1 MKVSDFDY
9 YLPEDL
15 IAQTPIKKRDDS
27 RMLVLNRNENKIE
40 HRHFFDCIDYLNPG
54 DVLVINDTKV
64 IPARLFGEKADT
76 GRNIEVFLLKR
87 KNYTDWQALLR
98 PGKKVRIGDK
108 IKFSDG
114 LTAVILEKLPDGV
127 AYIRFEFDGIFE
139 EILLRL
145 GNVPLPPYIKKELN
159 DSNRYQTIYAEHDG
173 SCAAPTAG
181 LHFTNELMDRI
192 KEKGVDIVPVLLHV
206 GLGTFRPVKT
216 EIVEE
221 HKMHSEYFSVEE
233 ESAIRINKAKSNGG
247 RVIAVGTTSVRVLES
262 CCDQDGYIKPIS
274 GDTDIFIYPGYKFK
288 AVDSLITNFHLP
300 KSTLLMLVSA
310 FAGRE
315 RILDA
320 YNKAVENRYR
330 FFSFGDS
337 MLIV

>member
-108 IKFSDG
+108 IKFSDD

-216 EIVEE
+216 ENVEE

-262 CCDQDGYIKPIS
+262 CCDQDGYINPIS

-320 YNKAVENRYR
+320 YNEAVENRYR

>member
-40 HRHFFDCIDYLNPG
+40 HRHFYDCIDYLNPG

-87 KNYTDWQALLR
+87 KNYTDWQALLK

-108 IKFSDG
+108 IKFSDD

-127 AYIRFEFDGIFE
+127 AYIRFEFEGIFE

-145 GNVPLPPYIKKELN
+145 GNVPLPPYIKR
-159 DSNRYQTIYAEHDG
+159 S
-173 SCAAPTAG
+173 
-181 LHFTNELMDRI
+181 LMI
-192 KEKGVDIVPVLLHV
+192 L
-206 GLGTFRPVKT
+206 
-216 EIVEE
+216 
-221 HKMHSEYFSVEE
+221 
-233 ESAIRINKAKSNGG
+233 
-247 RVIAVGTTSVRVLES
+247 
-262 CCDQDGYIKPIS
+262 
-274 GDTDIFIYPGYKFK
+274 TDIRQYMPSMM
-288 AVDSLITNFHLP
+288 VLVP
-300 KSTLLMLVSA
+300 LLQQDC
-310 FAGRE
+310 
-315 RILDA
+315 ILQM
-320 YNKAVENRYR
+320 NLWTE
-330 FFSFGDS
+330 
-337 MLIV
+337 

>member
-1 MKVSDFDY
+1 MKVSDFNY

-27 RMLVLNRNENKIE
+27 RMLVLNRKENKIE
-40 HRHFFDCIDYLNPG
+40 HRHFYNCIDYLNPG

-64 IPARLFGEKADT
+64 IPARLFGEKAET

-98 PGKKVRIGDK
+98 PGKKVRIGDR
-108 IKFSDG
+108 IKFSDD
-114 LTAVILEKLPDGV
+114 LTAVLLDKLPDGV

-192 KEKGVDIVPVLLHV
+192 KEKGIDIVPVLLHV

-233 ESAIRINKAKSNGG
+233 TSAIRINKAKNNGG

-262 CCDQDGYIKPIS
+262 CCDHDGYIKPIS

-315 RILDA
+315 RILEA
-320 YNKAVENRYR
+320 YNEAVENRYR

>member
-87 KNYTDWQALLR
+87 KNYTDWHALLR

-108 IKFSDG
+108 IKFSDD

-262 CCDQDGYIKPIS
+262 CCDQDGYINPIS